1 MERKTLWEQKRTLVR
16 NEGWPLIDGWYWC
29 PESLIDARV
38 KYWEKEGNYYT
49 INLKAAYSKLNQRVA
64 HACKDGRIR
73 AGVGIQ
79 TYKKK
84 SGMLSLYGKCK
95 RCDEKLSDGVKT
107 IIIMELT
114 L

>member
-1 MERKTLWEQKRTLVR
+1 MVNYREHRKTLVKKDK
-16 NEGWPLIDGWYWC
+16 WPLIDGWYWC
-29 PESLIDARV
+29 PESAIEHRV
-38 KYWEKEGNYYT
+38 KRLGDDDPLDAGWMTDQYHQ
-49 INLKAAYSKLNQRVA
+49 LNERLA

-79 TYKKK
+79 EYKKK

-95 RCDEKLSDGVKT
+95 KCDEKLSDGVKT
-107 IIIMELT
+107 IILMELT